1 MNLYAKRNPLPKDL
15 PREQIVHDIDDKTCT
30 CCGHELYQ
38 MGEDRTEKLEF
49 MSAQVKV
56 IEHIRP
62 KYACRQ
68 CEKQATCVSNPP
80 SVFTGN
86 AN

>member
-1 MNLYAKRNPLPKDL
+1 MLW
-15 PREQIVHDIDDKTCT
+15 
-30 CCGHELYQ
+30 HELYQ

-68 CEKQATCVSNPP
+68 CEKQATCVQIHQVCLPAMPIEKGIARP
-80 SVFTGN
+80 SIQSHLIN
-86 AN
+86 HKYKCCLPLYR